1 MILKDLHRGALRVV
15 CKRLNLKELDRGA
28 FWSVLLTVL
37 KTKDLDRG
45 G

>member
-1 MILKDLHRGALRVV
+1 VILKGLDRGALREVWK
-15 CKRLNLKELDRGA
+15 CLNVKDLHRGA